1 MSHGCGSIMY
11 NKLNKIAN
19 ESLQIYGRYETGEF
33 FSVLLEDVKDFTS
46 ELDKKTF
53 IYFYLFVI

>member
-1 MSHGCGSIMY
+1 M
-11 NKLNKIAN
+11 

-46 ELDKKTF
+46 ELDKKTC